1 MLHNRVWATKNAV
14 HQSIAKG
21 QRTDKKVL
29 HVTFFDNKG
38 PVMQL
43 PVPKDRTVT
52 GAFNRNIVLKKLN
65 AHFKRRH
72 PKTGLKYLRFLHD
85 NASAHKAHIVSFF
98 SLKWRMFFHIPLFH
112 LTWLPVIISCFL
124 NSKICLEKGLKSRN
138 TLGSAVAYISYSWV
152 CQFRTERCFQNWID
166 RLKRCIRADG
176 EYFEEQRKV
185 K

>member
-65 AHFKRRH
+65 AHFKRRN

-85 NASAHKAHIVSFF
+85 NASAHKAHIVTEFLQSEMANVLPHPPF
-98 SLKWRMFFHIPLFH
+98 SPDLAPCDYFLFSKLKNL
-112 LTWLPVIISCFL
+112 SG
-124 NSKICLEKGLKSRN
+124 KGTEVKK
-138 TLGSAVAYISYSWV
+138 YSWV
-152 CQFRTERCFQNWID
+152 CCSLYQLLMGVPIQD
-166 RLKRCIRADG
+166 
-176 EYFEEQRKV
+176 
-185 K
+185 